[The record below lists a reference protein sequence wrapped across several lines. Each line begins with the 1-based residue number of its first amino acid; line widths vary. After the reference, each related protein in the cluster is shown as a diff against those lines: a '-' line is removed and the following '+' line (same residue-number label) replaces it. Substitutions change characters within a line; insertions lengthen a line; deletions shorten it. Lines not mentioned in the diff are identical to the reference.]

1 MGENRGRRLHANKA
15 IAFFAQDSWRIN
27 PRLTLNFGVR
37 YDVEITPLFEA
48 STDLNAALEPAL
60 GVVEGIPRDKNNF
73 APRLALAWDPTGSG
87 NTVIRAGYGIFYDHP
102 LLGIAFNSFTA
113 EGALSTQLIAP
124 PGSPTRASVVTDP
137 TGAMNAASI
146 FQGVLNAT
154 PNMGFLPNEQ
164 RFDAKLQ
171 DSLFTNQNFMTL
183 GFPFPFLPLTLPV
196 SRDFEYGYAQ
206 QADFTIERKLGK
218 NYRISASYNFTRS
231 LHLYRPRNI
240 NAPHPLLLS
249 RNFRNAL
256 AAGLTP
262 SNPLSVAVPSTD
274 VAPTAGTCGI
284 SVAPPP
290 LAPGALGVLSGCP
303 APLAALDGQFLSN
316 PAFFNYFRPSGPN
329 PSFAEKA
336 GGYANLVALAG
347 LAGYPTGFPGIQVPW
362 GDAVQQESSG
372 RSDYHGLTVSL
383 SKRFSTNFEFLS
395 SYTWSH
401 AIDDSTDLQ
410 TLLAPQD
417 NRNAGLERGNSTFDQ
432 RHRWVF
438 SAIFQSP
445 TEWRGSAGAKK
456 IFADFVVAPIVE
468 VSSGRPYSV
477 LTGTDF
483 NLDLG
488 SNTDR
493 PSVATSGGVSSPFI
507 TDGTTFTIPTV
518 CDEAIT
524 LGAASLSPPFGCTGN
539 LGRNTFTRP
548 GFAQVDLRV
557 SRKLELTERWNL
569 DFIMDVFNLF
579 NRFNV
584 GDVNPL
590 CNPLDPRQ
598 LQFALKLNW

>member
-1 MGENRGRRLHANKA
+1 M
-15 IAFFAQDSWRIN
+15 S
-27 PRLTLNFGVR
+27 
-37 YDVEITPLFEA
+37 
-48 STDLNAALEPAL
+48 S
-60 GVVEGIPRDKNNF
+60 
-73 APRLALAWDPTGSG
+73 
-87 NTVIRAGYGIFYDHP
+87 
-102 LLGIAFNSFTA
+102 
-113 EGALSTQLIAP
+113 
-124 PGSPTRASVVTDP
+124 
-137 TGAMNAASI
+137 
-146 FQGVLNAT
+146 
-154 PNMGFLPNEQ
+154 
-164 RFDAKLQ
+164 
-171 DSLFTNQNFMTL
+171 
-183 GFPFPFLPLTLPV
+183 
-196 SRDFEYGYAQ
+196 DFEYGYAQ

-218 NYRISASYNFTRS
+218 DYRFSASYNFTRS

-240 NAPHPLLLS
+240 NAPHPLILS

-262 SNPLSVAVPSTD
+262 ANPLSVAAPLAD

-284 SVAPPP
+284 SVVA
-290 LAPGALGVLSGCP
+290 LGALGALFGCP
-303 APLAALDGQFLSN
+303 APLAALDGQFLGTA
-316 PAFFNYFRPSGPN
+316 AFFNFFRPSGPN
-329 PSFAEKA
+329 PSFAGLA
-336 GGYANLVALAG
+336 GGYENQVGLAG

-372 RSDYHGLTVSL
+372 RSDYHGLTISL

-410 TLLAPQD
+410 TLLSPQD
-417 NRNAGLERGNSTFDQ
+417 NRNPGLERGNSTFDQ

-445 TEWRGSAGAKK
+445 GEWRGSAGAKK

-477 LTGTDF
+477 ITGTDF

-488 SNTDR
+488 ANTDR

-507 TDGTTFTIPTV
+507 PGTSFTLPTV
-518 CDEAIT
+518 CDETFT
-524 LGAASLSPPFGCTGN
+524 LGATSLSPPFGCTGN

-557 SRKLELTERWNL
+557 SRKIELTERWNL
-569 DFIMDVFNLF
+569 DLIMDAFNLF

-590 CNPLDPRQ
+590 CNPLDPATCRAGEPTAALDPRQ
-598 LQFALKLNW
+598 FQFALKLNW